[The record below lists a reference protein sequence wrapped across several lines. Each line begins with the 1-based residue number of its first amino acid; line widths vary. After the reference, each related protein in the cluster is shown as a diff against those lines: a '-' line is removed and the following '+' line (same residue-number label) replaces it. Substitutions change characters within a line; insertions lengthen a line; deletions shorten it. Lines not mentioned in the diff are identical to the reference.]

1 MGQDCVRSSSCAQD
15 VPKILMQASACMQTP
30 ESKEDNGVV
39 RAFATSLQLL
49 PSLLGFPI
57 ALTRP
62 DSILAAPGAAPDPG
76 QEPRPEQLSYKGAM
90 LDGLQASRMLHNEQ
104 APGKHAASWQGQLRA
119 PLPQAG
125 MSKPVD
131 FHPAAFHLCGIFLAG
146 LCARAPGL
154 CLCILLTDCQ
164 GTCTGRSRDV
174 ARTAADAFV
183 YFSC

>member
-1 MGQDCVRSSSCAQD
+1 M
-15 VPKILMQASACMQTP
+15 
-30 ESKEDNGVV
+30 V

-76 QEPRPEQLSYKGAM
+76 QEPRPKQLSYKGAM